1 VAATTPLA
9 ATPISWVISSLLRC
23 WVVPTCRIVIRER
36 KIGLENQ
43 LTDHE
48 RGGGEANLKV
58 YHGSRHGPWW
68 HDHAVSLPWGALDL
82 YLLACGT
89 VQQRRPRVR
98 EEQAL
103 ASLATDFDDS
113 LGWGS

>member
-1 VAATTPLA
+1 M
-9 ATPISWVISSLLRC
+9 
-23 WVVPTCRIVIRER
+23 
-36 KIGLENQ
+36 
-43 LTDHE
+43 

-82 YLLACGT
+82 YLLTCGT

-103 ASLATDFDDS
+103 GMGGGVQREGRRRS
-113 LGWGS
+113 W

>member
-1 VAATTPLA
+1 M
-9 ATPISWVISSLLRC
+9 
-23 WVVPTCRIVIRER
+23 
-36 KIGLENQ
+36 
-43 LTDHE
+43 

-82 YLLACGT
+82 YLLTCGT

-98 EEQAL
+98 EELDTRVIGDLRQHFVREVENCAD
-103 ASLATDFDDS
+103 AWRWCAMRPA
-113 LGWGS
+113 